1 MIQDSLDI
9 DRAFIKYA
17 NSIYDQFVTKRYGIK
32 VCSGLS
38 QSEEE
43 LFAAKE
49 CAQYQKTLERDS
61 QA

>member
-9 DRAFIKYA
+9 DGALIKYA
-17 NSIYDQFVTKRYGIK
+17 NSVYDQFVAKRYGIQM
-32 VCSGLS
+32 CSGVS
-38 QSEEE
+38 KSEDE